1 MRYLLSTLAV
11 MLISVNMLFAQNS
24 DLKKDLARAVDGIK
38 TAFDVGK
45 SRDQSYTQMKESLE
59 LLRKVSEV
67 DEEGYQSY
75 KSFLDM
81 IYDWEHS
88 KDPLQWNKVGLLY
101 FYDVIDEGNYERAA
115 QLFEMA
121 KIRRCAGS
129 SNNLA
134 LCYLTGKGRETD
146 YSKAISL
153 FEEDAKNGISWSY
166 YHLADM
172 TLKGLGTVADKEKAL
187 DYINKAIAIEPAAE
201 MIALRDTITGKSDS
215 DNNNMIYYCIGGCL
229 ILLLLAGGFM
239 LAKKKK

>member
-1 MRYLLSTLAV
+1 MKHLLSTLAV
-11 MLISVNMLFAQNS
+11 MLISLNVLFAQDS

-38 TAFDVGK
+38 TAFDAGK
-45 SRDQSYTQMKESLE
+45 SRDQSYAQMKESLE
-59 LLRKVSEV
+59 LLKKVSEK

-88 KDPLQWNKVGLLY
+88 KDPLQWNKAGLLY

-146 YSKAISL
+146 YAKAISL
-153 FEEDAKNGISWSY
+153 FEEDAQNGIAWSY

-187 DYINKAIAIEPAAE
+187 EYVNKAIAIEPAAE
-201 MIALRDTITGKSDS
+201 MIALRDTITGKSDT
-215 DNNNMIYYCIGGCL
+215 DNNNMVYYCIGGGL
-229 ILLLLAGGFM
+229 ILLLLICGLLF
-239 LAKKKK
+239 KKKK